1 MRDLKI
7 KTNSKKTKFKEGY
20 YIDASWMI
28 GDADAYIDKTYGP
41 FTNPEACMD
50 FIDMLD
56 SFVEDDYFKVEGAE
70 RCIPDNT
77 PRCNVYWVG
86 DIYNVPDS
94 YFKIP
99 EEKKKYITEKLI
111 SDIDFDIPHDPHY
124 DRFCTQD
131 GYEVYYLTAAG
142 EKLKV
147 EYEEDDNSYND
158 LEELEDMKQEGTTD
172 PRTWLQEH
180 VWTEDEF
187 DEYEIVFQEKGDSH
201 TWSTGCKKSYLSRY
215 LDDDRYT
222 VIKYRNRDYHN
233 LLASN
238 PWKGPDGKVL
248 GSQED

>member
-1 MRDLKI
+1 MRELKI
-7 KTNSKKTKFKEGY
+7 KTKGKKTKFKEGY

-50 FIDMLD
+50 FLDMLD
-56 SFVEDDYFKVEGAE
+56 SFVEDDYFKVEGE
-70 RCIPDNT
+70 EHCIEDNT

-86 DIYNVPDS
+86 NLYDVPDS
-94 YFKIP
+94 YFEIP
-99 EEKKKYITEKLI
+99 EEKKTYITEELI

-158 LEELEDMKQEGTTD
+158 PDDEELKEAGITD

-187 DEYEIVFQEKGDSH
+187 DEYEIVFEREGDKGV
-201 TWSTGCKKSYLSRY
+201 WSTNSEHLSYY
-215 LDDDRYT
+215 LENDKYK
-222 VIKYRNRDYHN
+222 VIKYRYHDYHH

-248 GSQED
+248 DNQED